1 MFQLSVQD
9 IHPGEQAGNKEEA
22 IRQVAAAL
30 VQAGNVAEGYVD
42 GMLAREQQTSTFL
55 GNGIAI
61 PHGTTDTRD
70 QVLKTGVQVFQFP
83 QGVTWGEGQVAYVA
97 IGIAASS
104 DEHLGLLRQLTHVLS
119 DDSVAEQLKSVT
131 TAEELRALLMGEKQ
145 SEQLKLDNETLS
157 LDVVANSLVTLQAL
171 NAARLK
177 EVGAVDATF
186 VARAINEQPMNLGQ
200 GIWLNDCAEG
210 NVRSAVAVSR
220 AATAFDVQGEVAA
233 LLVTVAMNDDQP
245 VAVLKRL
252 GDLLLNNKADR
263 LLKADAATVLALL
276 TSDDALT
283 DDVLSAEFIVRNEHG
298 LHARP
303 GTMLVN
309 TIKQFNSEITVTNLD
324 GTGKPANGRSL
335 MKVVALGVKKGH
347 EGDWRSHRGRSWGG
361 RVMSRRVATI
371 TLNPAYDLVGFCPE
385 IERGE
390 VNLVKTT
397 GLHAA
402 GKGINVAKVLKD
414 LGIDVTVGGF
424 LGKDNQDGFQ
434 QLFSELGIANRFQVV
449 QGRTRIN
456 VKLTE
461 KDGEVSDFNFSG
473 FEVTPADWERFV
485 NDSLSWL
492 GQFDMVCVSG
502 SLPTGVSPEAFTD
515 WMTRLRS
522 QCPCIIFDSSR
533 EALVAGLKAA
543 PWLVKP
549 NRRELEIWAGRK
561 LPEMKDVIEA
571 AHALREQG
579 IAHVVIS
586 LGAEGALWVNASG
599 EWIAKPPSVEVV
611 STVGAGDSMVGGLI
625 YGLLMRESS
634 EHTLRLAT
642 AVAAL
647 AVSQSNVG
655 ITDRPQLAAMMAR
668 VDLKPFN

>member
-1 MFQLSVQD
+1 
-9 IHPGEQAGNKEEA
+9 
-22 IRQVAAAL
+22 
-30 VQAGNVAEGYVD
+30 
-42 GMLAREQQTSTFL
+42 
-55 GNGIAI
+55 
-61 PHGTTDTRD
+61 
-70 QVLKTGVQVFQFP
+70 
-83 QGVTWGEGQVAYVA
+83 
-97 IGIAASS
+97 
-104 DEHLGLLRQLTHVLS
+104 
-119 DDSVAEQLKSVT
+119 
-131 TAEELRALLMGEKQ
+131 
-145 SEQLKLDNETLS
+145 
-157 LDVVANSLVTLQAL
+157 
-171 NAARLK
+171 
-177 EVGAVDATF
+177 
-186 VARAINEQPMNLGQ
+186 
-200 GIWLNDCAEG
+200 
-210 NVRSAVAVSR
+210 
-220 AATAFDVQGEVAA
+220 
-233 LLVTVAMNDDQP
+233 
-245 VAVLKRL
+245 
-252 GDLLLNNKADR
+252 
-263 LLKADAATVLALL
+263 
-276 TSDDALT
+276 
-283 DDVLSAEFIVRNEHG
+283 
-298 LHARP
+298 
-303 GTMLVN
+303 
-309 TIKQFNSEITVTNLD
+309 
-324 GTGKPANGRSL
+324 
-335 MKVVALGVKKGH
+335 
-347 EGDWRSHRGRSWGG
+347 
-361 RVMSRRVATI
+361 MSRRVATI

-390 VNLVKTT
+390 VNLVRTT

-456 VKLTE
+456 VKLT
-461 KDGEVSDFNFSG
+461 
-473 FEVTPADWERFV
+473 
-485 NDSLSWL
+485 DSLSWL

-502 SLPTGVSPEAFTD
+502 SLPSGVSPEAFTD

-533 EALVAGLKAA
+533 DALVAGLKAS

-561 LPEMKDVIEA
+561 LPELKDVIDA

-599 EWIAKPPSVEVV
+599 EWIAKPPSMEVV

-655 ITDRPQLAAMMAR
+655 ITDRTQLAAMMAR

>member
-1 MFQLSVQD
+1 
-9 IHPGEQAGNKEEA
+9 
-22 IRQVAAAL
+22 
-30 VQAGNVAEGYVD
+30 
-42 GMLAREQQTSTFL
+42 
-55 GNGIAI
+55 
-61 PHGTTDTRD
+61 
-70 QVLKTGVQVFQFP
+70 
-83 QGVTWGEGQVAYVA
+83 
-97 IGIAASS
+97 
-104 DEHLGLLRQLTHVLS
+104 
-119 DDSVAEQLKSVT
+119 
-131 TAEELRALLMGEKQ
+131 
-145 SEQLKLDNETLS
+145 
-157 LDVVANSLVTLQAL
+157 
-171 NAARLK
+171 
-177 EVGAVDATF
+177 
-186 VARAINEQPMNLGQ
+186 
-200 GIWLNDCAEG
+200 
-210 NVRSAVAVSR
+210 
-220 AATAFDVQGEVAA
+220 
-233 LLVTVAMNDDQP
+233 
-245 VAVLKRL
+245 
-252 GDLLLNNKADR
+252 
-263 LLKADAATVLALL
+263 
-276 TSDDALT
+276 
-283 DDVLSAEFIVRNEHG
+283 
-298 LHARP
+298 
-303 GTMLVN
+303 
-309 TIKQFNSEITVTNLD
+309 
-324 GTGKPANGRSL
+324 
-335 MKVVALGVKKGH
+335 
-347 EGDWRSHRGRSWGG
+347 
-361 RVMSRRVATI
+361 MSRRVATI

-461 KDGEVSDFNFSG
+461 KDGEVTDFNFSG

-485 NDSLSWL
+485 TDSLSWL

-502 SLPTGVSPEAFTD
+502 SLPSGVSPEAFTD

-549 NRRELEIWAGRK
+549 NRRELEIWAGR
-561 LPEMKDVIEA
+561 
-571 AHALREQG
+571 
-579 IAHVVIS
+579 VVIS

-599 EWIAKPPSVEVV
+599 EWIAKPPSVDVV

-668 VDLKPFN
+668 VDLQPFN